1 MAGGGPH
8 QPPGVVVDHHR
19 QVPVAPLVRHLIDAD
34 PPQPGQAVPAGL
46 GVGDNTGD
54 DAPDRRP
61 GHPQQL
67 TDRLLGGVD
76 RQPGGGVV
84 ERAGVP
90 GPMARPGH
98 GGHHHPVLGAA
109 DPRRPGLQIGADHA
123 QVQRPPAPPALA
135 LVEAGAAPATP
146 TPAAPDPLRGRTD
159 TTSVCSSWSK
169 QTRSTTAC
177 STPSSLAHS
186 LADRTPFP
194 FFRIQPS
201 ESRNR
206 RRAAACSHIRP
217 SRHPRIGE
225 KSPFSGVGADRR
237 RAVWS
242 RSVPGRPFSSTGPI
256 SVNLTGPI
264 PRVASYRSC
273 STGEFVRGQL
283 VERAVLWGLIAG
295 DLLAG
300 CAWAA
305 RAPTPPFPTHDV
317 C

>member
-1 MAGGGPH
+1 VAHSGDVEWVQAEPCVGAALGHHGRDPGGGVGADQPQLLAARLAEGVEAAAKRPRVMAGGGPH

-19 QVPVAPLVRHLIDAD
+19 QVPVALLVRHLIDAD

-46 GVGDNTGD
+46 GVGDDAGD

-84 ERAGVP
+84 ERAGMA

-98 GGHHHPVLGAA
+98 RGHHHPVLGAA
-109 DPRRPGLQIGADHA
+109 DPGRPGLQVGTDHA
-123 QVQRPPAPPALA
+123 QVQRPPAPPALP
-135 LVEAGAAPATP
+135 LVQAGTAPATP
-146 TPAAPDPLRGRTD
+146 TAAAPDSLAGRTA
-159 TTSVCSSWSK
+159 TTSACSSWSK

-194 FFRIQPS
+194 FLRIQPS

-217 SRHPRIGE
+217 TRHPRIGE
-225 KSPFSGVGADRR
+225 KSPLCQTSEPQFRGA
-237 RAVWS
+237 S
-242 RSVPGRPFSSTGPI
+242 
-256 SVNLTGPI
+256 
-264 PRVASYRSC
+264 
-273 STGEFVRGQL
+273 
-283 VERAVLWGLIAG
+283 
-295 DLLAG
+295 
-300 CAWAA
+300 
-305 RAPTPPFPTHDV
+305 
-317 C
+317 